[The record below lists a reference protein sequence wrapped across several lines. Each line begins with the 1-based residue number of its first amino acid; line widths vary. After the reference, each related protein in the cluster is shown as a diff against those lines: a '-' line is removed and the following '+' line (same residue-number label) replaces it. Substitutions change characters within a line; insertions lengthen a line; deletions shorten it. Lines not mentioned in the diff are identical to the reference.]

1 MKVSEF
7 DYYLPKELIA
17 QDPIEKR
24 DHSRL
29 LIVER
34 KNNSFRDSFFYDLP
48 ALLPDKTVIVLNNTK
63 VFKARL
69 YGKFPSDEKESE
81 VFLLKKVGTNL
92 WQCLTNPGKKFHPH
106 KLMTFSPVVQN
117 NAKNE
122 VLLQAEVL
130 NIQDDGSRLL
140 QFNQEVEPLLDLYG
154 HVPLPP
160 YIKQEI
166 NSLDRYQTVYAKLT
180 GSVAAPTAGLHFT
193 QEIFEAL
200 KKKNIEIAELTLHVG
215 EGTFQPVKVEEIEKH
230 AMHNETFT
238 LSKETAKFLN
248 RKKEEGYKI
257 LSVGT
262 TTTRVLE
269 HCSNEKGNLV
279 PESGHTNLF
288 IYPGYK
294 FKFIDMLLTNF
305 HLPKSTL
312 LMLVS
317 AFAGKELPMKA
328 YEHAI
333 EQQYRFYSFGDAMLI
348 V

>member
-1 MKVSEF
+1 MNVSEF
-7 DYYLPKELIA
+7 DYHLPKVLIA

-34 KNNSFRDSFFYDLP
+34 KTNSFRDAFFYDLP

-69 YGKFPSDEKESE
+69 YGKFQSDERESE

-106 KLMTFSPVVQN
+106 KVMTFSPAIQN
-117 NAKNE
+117 NAKQENI
-122 VLLQAEVL
+122 LQAEVL
-130 NIQDDGSRLL
+130 NIQSDGSRLL
-140 QFNQEVEPLLDLYG
+140 QFNQEVEPLLDRYG

-166 NSLDRYQTVYAKLT
+166 HSLDRYQTIYAKLT

-193 QEIFEAL
+193 PEIFEAL

-215 EGTFQPVKVEEIEKH
+215 EGTFQPVKVEEVEQH
-230 AMHNETFT
+230 TMHNETFT
-238 LSKETAKFLN
+238 LSKETAEFLN

-269 HCSNEKGNLV
+269 HCTHEQGILT

-294 FKFIDMLLTNF
+294 FKFVDMLLTNF

-317 AFAGKELPMKA
+317 AFAGKELVMKA
-328 YEHAI
+328 YQHAI
-333 EQQYRFYSFGDAMLI
+333 EEQYRFYSFGDAMLI
-348 V
+348 M